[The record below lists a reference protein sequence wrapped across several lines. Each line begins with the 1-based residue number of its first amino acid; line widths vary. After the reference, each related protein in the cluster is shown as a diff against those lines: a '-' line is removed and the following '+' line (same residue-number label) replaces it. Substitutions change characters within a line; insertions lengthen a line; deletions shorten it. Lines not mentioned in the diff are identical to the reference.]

1 MLCKDH
7 NSVNIKPGKIDSSF
21 PPLPDEEEKLT
32 NRVCWDIILKLI
44 ERRSVPILKR

>member
-7 NSVNIKPGKIDSSF
+7 NSVNIKPG
-21 PPLPDEEEKLT
+21 KLT